1 MGLQQLFISYA
12 WGGESEQVAN
22 ELEAILKSN
31 QIDLIRDKNDL
42 GFKGLIRE
50 FMKQIGKGDFV
61 VLIISDKYLKSKN
74 CMFELMEVA
83 KRESFL
89 DRIFPIVLPDAA
101 IYDGLGILGYLKYW
115 DKKLKDLNS
124 SAKELD
130 SLEKINTI
138 QTEINLFAEIRTAID
153 ELAGTLSNMNT
164 LSIEIMRSKS
174 YQPLIEALK
183 SSVSDTTETP
193 APTSGR
199 KEGKVL
205 YHIPGTMQVLSWT
218 RCTVRLAWE
227 EILLKE
233 GLKIPE
239 EEQVIE
245 SIRLGEIMQVSLNEG
260 QSGSNFEIK
269 ALNNEEQ
276 FILSDDFTEWL
287 FDVKPLVAGDFILIL
302 RVTLI
307 QIILGKERKKDIV
320 LERNVK
326 TAANI
331 PKALAKFETAES
343 NLSPPKFSFEFS
355 GSKEIKMES
364 KTGDLSIPKN
374 NPTSFPKSPSHPSI
388 SPSTSK
394 PAKGRKSIFKK
405 ILPYA
410 ASLAGIIL
418 IAFFFFPSYDSS
430 SPDFVSVDNTSSPD
444 SNFEET
450 NPNISMEF
458 PKDLENNQNVMIAMS
473 LESIIP
479 SGEIVTEV
487 GIFKVSPETLEEL
500 WQADLGDF
508 TLTLFSDSLQ
518 NTSINSGEELNYA
531 EIVDSL
537 SKIKTAPLIYE
548 NQIFERKELK
558 NAPQIKNRI
567 IIEKKLDSSEIQRI
581 KRSKG
586 KIQEN

>member
-1 MGLQQLFISYA
+1 
-12 WGGESEQVAN
+12 
-22 ELEAILKSN
+22 
-31 QIDLIRDKNDL
+31 
-42 GFKGLIRE
+42 
-50 FMKQIGKGDFV
+50 
-61 VLIISDKYLKSKN
+61 
-74 CMFELMEVA
+74 
-83 KRESFL
+83 
-89 DRIFPIVLPDAA
+89 
-101 IYDGLGILGYLKYW
+101 
-115 DKKLKDLNS
+115 
-124 SAKELD
+124 
-130 SLEKINTI
+130 
-138 QTEINLFAEIRTAID
+138 
-153 ELAGTLSNMNT
+153 
-164 LSIEIMRSKS
+164 
-174 YQPLIEALK
+174 
-183 SSVSDTTETP
+183 
-193 APTSGR
+193 
-199 KEGKVL
+199 
-205 YHIPGTMQVLSWT
+205 MQVLSWT

-326 TAANI
+326 TAANV

-343 NLSPPKFSFEFS
+343 NLSPPEFSFEYS
-355 GSKEIKMES
+355 GSEKVKMES
-364 KTGDLSIPKN
+364 KIGDLPIPKNTPTSFSKPTNSSPPPSIPK
-374 NPTSFPKSPSHPSI
+374 
-388 SPSTSK
+388 
-394 PAKGRKSIFKK
+394 AGGKSIFKK

-430 SPDFVSVDNTSSPD
+430 SPDFVSEDNTSSPD
-444 SNFEET
+444 SNFEEL

-458 PKDLENNQNVMIAMS
+458 PKGLENNQNVMIAMS
-473 LESIIP
+473 LESIVP

-508 TLTLFSDSLQ
+508 TLTLFSDSL
-518 NTSINSGEELNYA
+518 NNPSNNPIEELNFV

-548 NQIFERKELK
+548 NRVFERKELK

-567 IIEKKLDSSEIQRI
+567 IIEKKLDSVEIQRI